1 MLLLAI
7 PVWAQSAAPVDAAR
21 LHATR
26 ESLQQLMLSYEQA
39 AQSPSLSAEEQV
51 RARAEAALIRSR
63 LQEGD
68 FQAGD
73 EIALV
78 LEGYADLS
86 TTYTVDPNRSIAL
99 PMVGTIPLH
108 GVLRSE
114 LQGHVEQ
121 NVGRYIRDP
130 RLRTE
135 STIRLMVLGGVGRP
149 GYYAVPSNALVTDVI
164 TMAGGTTGG
173 SRLTKIRIERDG
185 DRLIGDRP
193 LQDAII
199 AGRTLDQLSVRAGDQ
214 VIVPGPRGQNL
225 RAALGW
231 VGAAGSAIW
240 AITRIA
246 RWAR

>member
-7 PVWAQSAAPVDAAR
+7 PVLAQDAGSADAAR
-21 LHATR
+21 LHASR
-26 ESLQQLMLSYEQA
+26 EALQQLMVSYEQA
-39 AQSPSLSAEEQV
+39 AQSPSLSAEEQAQ
-51 RARAEAALIRSR
+51 ARAEAVRIRAR

-68 FQAGD
+68 FQVGD
-73 EIALV
+73 EVTLV
-78 LEGYADLS
+78 LEGYDDLS
-86 TTYTVDPNRSIAL
+86 TTYTVDPTRSIVL
-99 PMVGTIPLH
+99 PMVGTIPLR

-121 NVGRYIRDP
+121 HVGRYIRSP
-130 RLRTE
+130 RVRTE
-135 STIRLMVLGGVGRP
+135 STIRLMVLGGVGKP

-185 DRLIGDRP
+185 ARLIGDRQ

-214 VIVPGPRGQNL
+214 IIVPGPRGQNV
-225 RAALGW
+225 RAVLGW
-231 VGAAGSAIW
+231 VGAAGSALW

-246 RWAR
+246 RWSR